1 MDAVQFF
8 KPGSSFAAFYRFLLC
23 KGWKPFAGTEL
34 HLDSQQTLAASVGQ
48 QVRNSMKIPSRFS
61 LVLILPGL
69 LCPVGAQVTL
79 TRILEGDIA
88 TDTGYFWGY
97 A

>member
-1 MDAVQFF
+1 
-8 KPGSSFAAFYRFLLC
+8 
-23 KGWKPFAGTEL
+23 
-34 HLDSQQTLAASVGQ
+34 
-48 QVRNSMKIPSRFS
+48 MKIPSRFS